1 MSSNLESLRRQA
13 KRLCEEGRLLW
24 LLGRGLDRASCE
36 ENTKELGPWAL
47 ETLRELRGLESSG
60 TQQLRAPRQTRRVE
74 PAVKPESGAPV
85 VVWVASCAREGNW
98 TSLAIG
104 CDVEGYKS
112 VLSVQ
117 PGSTT
122 NPAVCEAL
130 IEDLENHELPADKAI
145 LLVTDGS
152 LILEDTLS
160 LKWTERPMIAHCRST
175 VRKAVLGH
183 LPRNRRVAVSE
194 SLKSAWSST
203 SVQAAEKALDALV
216 KSLEEQHPGAA
227 ERLSRCLKETLTV
240 DKLGVTSRLREH
252 LALTG
257 VVRTAFESAV
267 KSAGSHAE
275 SLEAGLLEWCRQTRR
290 VPGFRELPELCKR
303 LRQYHQEKEQ
313 AASQSLTSKD
323 AAHH

>member
-1 MSSNLESLRRQA
+1 MSTNLESLRRQA
-13 KRLCEEGRLLW
+13 ERLCEEGRLLW
-24 LLGRGLDRASCE
+24 LLGRGLNRASCG
-36 ENTKELGPWAL
+36 ENTEELGPWAL
-47 ETLRELRGLESSG
+47 QALRELRGLESSG
-60 TQQLRAPRQTRRVE
+60 GYRPRAPRPTRRVE
-74 PAVKPESGAPV
+74 PSVKSEIGAPV
-85 VVWVASCAREGNW
+85 VVWIASCAREGNW

-130 IEDLENHELPADKAI
+130 IEDLENQELPADKAI
-145 LLVTDGS
+145 LLVTDGG
-152 LILEDTLS
+152 LILEDTLA
-160 LKWTERPMIAHCRST
+160 LKWTERPMVAHCRST
-175 VRKAVLGH
+175 VRKAVLAH

-194 SLKSAWSST
+194 RLKSAWSSA
-203 SVQAAEKALDALV
+203 SVQTAEKALDALV

-227 ERLSRCLKETLTV
+227 ERLSRCLNETLTV

-257 VVRTAFESAV
+257 VVRTAFASAV

-275 SLEAGLLEWCRQTRR
+275 SLEAGLLQWCRQTRR
-290 VPGFRELPELCKR
+290 VPGFRELPELSKR
-303 LRQYHQEKEQ
+303 LRHNHQEKEQ

-323 AAHH
+323 AAH